1 MSDGGESILD
11 VSDDL
16 SDGIGGDWSLDAGD
30 DWGGGM
36 FDDSSG
42 DVNNDSSG
50 DVNDEYNSTGGTGT
64 QIPGGGSSG
73 APSTNTN
80 TPGNIFSRFLSGT
93 ASGEDKALAT
103 LGFGIASLASALRN
117 KPPEVKMPVYK
128 EAPVYNRA
136 LTAPM
141 FAPQQV
147 PQKSA
152 SGQNIYQP
160 MRGLPLFFNPNP
172 FQFNPTEA
180 AKRYGPS
187 PEEQAAGWSGYQQG
201 LERLYQNLQP
211 QPAIQ
216 FGTTTGAGGTSTVTG
231 GAGTDTVAGAAG
243 GGTVEDFMMS
253 AGRYLRGPG
262 DGMSDSIEA
271 YIEGGYTGDEGQP
284 AKLARNEFVIPA
296 DVVADLGNGSSDAG
310 AEALYEMMDRIRM
323 ARHDTKEQP
332 PAVNVNKILPA

>member
-1 MSDGGESILD
+1 MDDFENDIYGGVTTDD
-11 VSDDL
+11 VT
-16 SDGIGGDWSLDAGD
+16 GA
-30 DWGGGM
+30 
-36 FDDSSG
+36 
-42 DVNNDSSG
+42 
-50 DVNDEYNSTGGTGT
+50 VNDPNYDSNWSPVAGVDDQNYTAT
-64 QIPGGGSSG
+64 PWGSLFG
-73 APSTNTN
+73 D
-80 TPGNIFSRFLSGT
+80 NIFSRFLSGT
-93 ASGEDKALAT
+93 ASGQDKALAT

-141 FAPQQV
+141 LPPQPAPT
-147 PQKSA
+147 KSA

-180 AKRYGPS
+180 AKRYGPT
-187 PEEQAAGWSGYQQG
+187 PEEQAAGWTGYQQG
-201 LERLYQNLQP
+201 LERLYQTLGT

-216 FGTTTGAGGTSTVTG
+216 FGTGASTVTGATGNDTVAGGQSTVTG
-231 GAGTDTVAGAAG
+231 GGGQDTVAGASG
-243 GGTVEDFMMS
+243 GSLDDLMMA
-253 AGRYLRGPG
+253 AGRYLKGPG

-271 YIEGGYTGDEGQP
+271 YIEGGSTGDGQP
-284 AKLARNEFVIPA
+284 ARLARNEFVIPA

-332 PAVNVNKILPA
+332 PAVNVDKILPA

>member
-1 MSDGGESILD
+1 MSDGGQYNYDFGYGPDSEQGQGE
-11 VSDDL
+11 VSSGNATAGTDWSSL
-16 SDGIGGDWSLDAGD
+16 LGGDNVLSRFMSGT
-30 DWGGGM
+30 
-36 FDDSSG
+36 SSG
-42 DVNNDSSG
+42 
-50 DVNDEYNSTGGTGT
+50 
-64 QIPGGGSSG
+64 Q
-73 APSTNTN
+73 
-80 TPGNIFSRFLSGT
+80 
-93 ASGEDKALAT
+93 DKALAT

-117 KPPEVKMPVYK
+117 KPPEIKMPVYK

-141 FAPQQV
+141 LPPQPA

-180 AKRYGPS
+180 AKRYGPT
-187 PEEQAAGWSGYQQG
+187 PQELEAGWTGYQQG
-201 LERLYQNLQP
+201 LERLYQTLGT

-216 FGTTTGAGGTSTVTG
+216 FGTTTGAGGANTVTG
-231 GAGTDTVAGAAG
+231 GGGNDTTTSGGGSDTVSGGAS

-253 AGRYLRGPG
+253 SGRYLRGPG

-332 PAVNVNKILPA
+332 PAVDIDKILPA

>member
-1 MSDGGESILD
+1 MDDFENDIYGG
-11 VSDDL
+11 VTTDDIT
-16 SDGIGGDWSLDAGD
+16 GA
-30 DWGGGM
+30 
-36 FDDSSG
+36 
-42 DVNNDSSG
+42 
-50 DVNDEYNSTGGTGT
+50 VNDPNYDSNWSPVAGVDDQNYSNTSW
-64 QIPGGGSSG
+64 SSLFG
-73 APSTNTN
+73 D
-80 TPGNIFSRFLSGT
+80 NIFSRFLSGT
-93 ASGEDKALAT
+93 ASGQDKALAT

-141 FAPQQV
+141 LPPQPAPQQ
-147 PQKSA
+147 SA

-180 AKRYGPS
+180 AKRYGPT
-187 PEEQAAGWSGYQQG
+187 PEEQAAGWAGYQQG
-201 LERLYQNLQP
+201 LERLYQTLGTQP
-211 QPAIQ
+211 TIQ
-216 FGTTTGAGGTSTVTG
+216 FGTGASTVTG
-231 GAGTDTVAGAAG
+231 GGGQDTVAGATG
-243 GGTVEDFMMS
+243 GSLDDLMMAS
-253 AGRYLRGPG
+253 GRYLKGPG

-271 YIEGGYTGDEGQP
+271 YIEGGSTGDGQP
-284 AKLARNEFVIPA
+284 ARLARNEFVIPA

-332 PAVNVNKILPA
+332 PAVNVDKILPA

>member
-1 MSDGGESILD
+1 MDDDYNYDYDFGYGGIGD
-11 VSDDL
+11 VST
-16 SDGIGGDWSLDAGD
+16 GDT
-30 DWGGGM
+30 
-36 FDDSSG
+36 SG
-42 DVNNDSSG
+42 
-50 DVNDEYNSTGGTGT
+50 YNYDFGYGGTGDVSVGDT
-64 QIPGGGSSG
+64 G
-73 APSTNTN
+73 
-80 TPGNIFSRFLSGT
+80 TPGTYSPTTITSTSGGDNILSRFLSGT
-93 ASGEDKALAT
+93 ATGGDKALAT

-141 FAPQQV
+141 LPPQPAPTIS
-147 PQKSA
+147 P

-180 AKRYGPS
+180 AKRYGPT
-187 PEEQAAGWSGYQQG
+187 PEEQAAGWTGYQQG

-231 GAGTDTVAGAAG
+231 GSGNDTVTAGSGSNTVAGGAG
-243 GGTVEDFMMS
+243 GGMGEDILMS

-271 YIEGGYTGDEGQP
+271 YIEGGYTGDQGEP

-332 PAVNVNKILPA
+332 PAVDIEKILPA

>member
-1 MSDGGESILD
+1 MAIKQYVDPITGEVTEYDDGSDWVNDNYTMPDPYTG
-11 VSDDL
+11 
-16 SDGIGGDWSLDAGD
+16 
-30 DWGGGM
+30 
-36 FDDSSG
+36 DSSDVPTV
-42 DVNNDSSG
+42 DVNTPYAD
-50 DVNDEYNSTGGTGT
+50 GTDFG
-64 QIPGGGSSG
+64 
-73 APSTNTN
+73 N
-80 TPGNIFSRFLSGT
+80 NIFSRFLSGT
-93 ASGEDKALAT
+93 ASGQDKALAT

-141 FAPQQV
+141 LPPQPAPT
-147 PQKSA
+147 KSA

-180 AKRYGPS
+180 AKRYGPT
-187 PEEQAAGWSGYQQG
+187 PEEQAAGMVGYQQG
-201 LERLYQNLQP
+201 LERLYQTLGT

-216 FGTTTGAGGTSTVTG
+216 FGTGADTVTGATGNDTVAGGQSTVTG
-231 GAGTDTVAGAAG
+231 GGGQDTVVGASG
-243 GGTVEDFMMS
+243 GSLDDLMMA
-253 AGRYLRGPG
+253 AGRYLKGPG

-271 YIEGGYTGDEGQP
+271 YIEGGSTGEGQP
-284 AKLARNEFVIPA
+284 ARLARNEFVIPA

-323 ARHDTKEQP
+323 ARHDTKDQP
-332 PAVNVNKILPA
+332 PAVNVDKILPA

>member
-1 MSDGGESILD
+1 MSDGGQYNYDFGYGPDSEQGQGE
-11 VSDDL
+11 VSSGNATAGTDWSSVL
-16 SDGIGGDWSLDAGD
+16 GGD
-30 DWGGGM
+30 
-36 FDDSSG
+36 
-42 DVNNDSSG
+42 
-50 DVNDEYNSTGGTGT
+50 
-64 QIPGGGSSG
+64 
-73 APSTNTN
+73 
-80 TPGNIFSRFLSGT
+80 NIFSRFMSGT
-93 ASGEDKALAT
+93 SSGQDKALAT

-141 FAPQQV
+141 FPPQPAPTTS
-147 PQKSA
+147 P

-180 AKRYGPS
+180 AKRYGPT
-187 PEEQAAGWSGYQQG
+187 PEEQAAGMVGYQQG
-201 LERLYQNLQP
+201 LERLYQTLGT

-216 FGTTTGAGGTSTVTG
+216 FGTTTSAGGTSTVTG
-231 GAGTDTVAGAAG
+231 GSGNDTTTSGGGSDTVAGGAG
-243 GGTVEDFMMS
+243 GGMGEDILMS

-271 YIEGGYTGDEGQP
+271 YIEGGYTGDQGEP

-332 PAVNVNKILPA
+332 PAVDIEKILPA

>member
-1 MSDGGESILD
+1 MSDGGQYNYDFGYGQDSEQGQGE
-11 VSDDL
+11 VSSGNATAGTDWSSL
-16 SDGIGGDWSLDAGD
+16 LGGDNVLSRFMSGT
-30 DWGGGM
+30 
-36 FDDSSG
+36 SSG
-42 DVNNDSSG
+42 
-50 DVNDEYNSTGGTGT
+50 
-64 QIPGGGSSG
+64 Q
-73 APSTNTN
+73 
-80 TPGNIFSRFLSGT
+80 
-93 ASGEDKALAT
+93 DKALAT

-141 FAPQQV
+141 LPPQPA

-180 AKRYGPS
+180 AKRYGPT
-187 PEEQAAGWSGYQQG
+187 PEEQAAGMVGYQQG
-201 LERLYQNLQP
+201 LERLYQSLP

-231 GAGTDTVAGAAG
+231 GSGNDTTTSGGGSDTVAGGAG
-243 GGTVEDFMMS
+243 GGMGEDILMS
-253 AGRYLRGPG
+253 EGRYLRGPG

-271 YIEGGYTGDEGQP
+271 YIEGGYTGDQGEP

-332 PAVNVNKILPA
+332 PAVDIEKILPA

>member
-1 MSDGGESILD
+1 MDDFENDIYGGVTTDD
-11 VSDDL
+11 VT
-16 SDGIGGDWSLDAGD
+16 GA
-30 DWGGGM
+30 
-36 FDDSSG
+36 
-42 DVNNDSSG
+42 
-50 DVNDEYNSTGGTGT
+50 VNDPNYDSNWAPVEGVDDQNYSNTSW
-64 QIPGGGSSG
+64 GSLFG
-73 APSTNTN
+73 D
-80 TPGNIFSRFLSGT
+80 NIFSRFLSGT
-93 ASGEDKALAT
+93 ASGQDKALAT

-141 FAPQQV
+141 FPPQPAPTTS
-147 PQKSA
+147 P

-180 AKRYGPS
+180 AKRYGPT
-187 PEEQAAGWSGYQQG
+187 PEEQAAGWTGYQQG

-216 FGTTTGAGGTSTVTG
+216 FGTTTGAGGSGSNTVAG
-231 GAGTDTVAGAAG
+231 GAGG
-243 GGTVEDFMMS
+243 GMGEDILMS

-271 YIEGGYTGDEGQP
+271 YIEGGYTGDQGVP
-284 AKLARNEFVIPA
+284 AKLARNEFVIPS

-332 PAVNVNKILPA
+332 PAVDIEKILPA

>member
-1 MSDGGESILD
+1 MAIKQYVDPITGEVTEYDDGSDWVKDNYTMPDPYTGDSSD
-11 VSDDL
+11 VPTVDVNTPYAN
-16 SDGIGGDWSLDAGD
+16 GTDWSS
-30 DWGGGM
+30 M
-36 FDDSSG
+36 FG
-42 DVNNDSSG
+42 N
-50 DVNDEYNSTGGTGT
+50 
-64 QIPGGGSSG
+64 
-73 APSTNTN
+73 
-80 TPGNIFSRFLSGT
+80 NIFSRFLSGT
-93 ASGEDKALAT
+93 ASGQDKALAT

-141 FAPQQV
+141 FPPQPAPTTS
-147 PQKSA
+147 P

-180 AKRYGPS
+180 AKRYGPT
-187 PEEQAAGWSGYQQG
+187 PEEQAAGMVGYQQG
-201 LERLYQNLQP
+201 LERLYQTLGT

-216 FGTTTGAGGTSTVTG
+216 FGTGVSTVTGATGNDTVTGGQSTVTG
-231 GAGTDTVAGAAG
+231 GGGQDTVAGASG
-243 GGTVEDFMMS
+243 GSLDDLMMA
-253 AGRYLRGPG
+253 AGRYLKGPG

-271 YIEGGYTGDEGQP
+271 YIEGGSTGDGQP
-284 AKLARNEFVIPA
+284 ARLARNEFVIPA

-332 PAVNVNKILPA
+332 PAVNVDKILPA

>member
-1 MSDGGESILD
+1 MSDGGQYNYDFGYGPDSEQGQGE
-11 VSDDL
+11 VSSGNATAGTDWSSVL
-16 SDGIGGDWSLDAGD
+16 GGD
-30 DWGGGM
+30 
-36 FDDSSG
+36 
-42 DVNNDSSG
+42 
-50 DVNDEYNSTGGTGT
+50 
-64 QIPGGGSSG
+64 
-73 APSTNTN
+73 
-80 TPGNIFSRFLSGT
+80 NIFSRFMSGT
-93 ASGEDKALAT
+93 SSGQDKALAT

-141 FAPQQV
+141 FPPQPAPTTS
-147 PQKSA
+147 P

-180 AKRYGPS
+180 AKRYGPT
-187 PEEQAAGWSGYQQG
+187 PEEQAAGMVGYQQG
-201 LERLYQNLQP
+201 LERLYQTLGT

-216 FGTTTGAGGTSTVTG
+216 FGTTTSAGGTSTVTG
-231 GAGTDTVAGAAG
+231 GSGNDTTTSGGGSDTVAGGAG
-243 GGTVEDFMMS
+243 GGMGEDIL

-271 YIEGGYTGDEGQP
+271 YIEGGYTGDQGEP

-332 PAVNVNKILPA
+332 PAVDIEKILPA